1 MYKYPYAVL
10 IMLGISI
17 AGFSIPSQAD
27 GVHRASR
34 PVPDQYIVVLRGPTA
49 SFDTVDAEGIEI
61 DVEAEADRLAF
72 KHNGQVERTWSH
84 ALKGMVMRMSPAQAE
99 ALAKNPRVALVEED
113 GVIELDATQSPAT
126 WGLDRIDQQNL
137 PLNNSYVY
145 NKSGSG
151 VTAYVIDTGIRITHS
166 EFGGR
171 ASSGFTAI
179 NDGNGTN
186 DCNGHG
192 THVAGTIGSATWGV
206 AKAVALKAVRVLDCS
221 GSGTTSGVISGVNW
235 VTANRTL
242 PAVANMSL
250 GGGASSALDTAVTNS
265 INSGITYAI
274 AAGNSN
280 ANACTTSPARVASAL
295 TVGATSTNDARAS
308 FSNYGTCLDLFAPGV
323 SITSTWYASNTATN
337 TLSGTSMAAPHVA
350 GAAALY
356 LSSLPGKT
364 PSEVATALNGNAT
377 ANKVTSPGTGSPN
390 RLLYTGFIA
399 SGPADTTPPAV
410 SLTAPTA
417 GQTLTGTVTLSAT
430 ATDNVGIARVEF
442 FATPLQGVPTLLG
455 TDTTAPYQ
463 LSWNSAALP
472 NGNNYDLTAKAFDV
486 SGNSTI
492 SDPPVAVTISNTAPP
507 ACGAAKQLLGNPG
520 FETGSASP
528 WTATA
533 GVINSQ
539 NPPAPHSGS
548 WNAWLDGFGVSHT
561 DNLYQQVTI
570 PVDACTANFSFW
582 LQITTAETTTG
593 TAFDR
598 MTVTVRNTFG
608 TVLRTLA
615 TYSNLNKTTGYV
627 QKSFN
632 LADFRGQ
639 TVRLQFSGI
648 EDSSLQTSF
657 IVDDAA
663 VNITQ

>member
-295 TVGATSTNDARAS
+295 TVGATSTNDTRAS

-323 SITSTWYASNTATN
+323 SIISTWYASNTATN

-410 SLTAPTA
+410 SLTAPAA

>member
-1 MYKYPYAVL
+1 MNKFPYSIL
-10 IMLGISI
+10 ITLGISI
-17 AGFSIPSQAD
+17 AGFSSPSQAD
-27 GVHRASR
+27 RVHRASR
-34 PVPDQYIVVLRGPTA
+34 PVPNQYIVVLRGPTA
-49 SFDTVDAEGIEI
+49 SFDTFNTESNEI
-61 DVEAEADRLAF
+61 DVKAEADRLAF
-72 KHNGQVERTWSH
+72 KHNGLVKRTWRH
-84 ALKGMVMRMSPAQAE
+84 ALKGMVMRMSPVEAE
-99 ALAKNPRVALVEED
+99 ALSKDPNVALVEED

-171 ASSGFTAI
+171 ASGGFTAI

-192 THVAGTIGSATWGV
+192 THVAGTIGGATWGI
-206 AKAVALKAVRVLDCS
+206 AKAVTLKAVRVLNCS

-235 VTANRTL
+235 VTANKTL

-250 GGGASSALDTAVTNS
+250 GGGISSALDTAVTNS

-280 ANACTTSPARVASAL
+280 ANACSGSPARVASAL
-295 TVGATSTNDARAS
+295 TVGATSNYDARAS

-323 SITSTWYASNTATN
+323 SIASAWYTSNTATN
-337 TLSGTSMAAPHVA
+337 TISGTSMAAPHVA

-399 SGPADTTPPAV
+399 SGPADTTPPTNV
-410 SLTAPTA
+410 NLKAPKA
-417 GQTLTGTVTLSAT
+417 GQTLTGTVTLELEAT

-442 FATPLQGVPTLLG
+442 FGGTKSLG

-472 NGNNYDLTAKAFDV
+472 NGFHDFTAQAFDL
-486 SGNSTI
+486 SGNSTT
-492 SDPPVAVTISNTAPP
+492 SAPVNATVSNDVTAPP
-507 ACGAAKQLLGNPG
+507 DCSTSKQLLGNPG
-520 FETGSASP
+520 FETGSASS
-528 WTATA
+528 WTASS
-533 GVINSQ
+533 GVINAQ

-548 WNAWLDGFGVSHT
+548 WKAWLDGYGVSHT

-582 LQITTAETTTG
+582 LWITTAETTTG
-593 TAFDR
+593 TAYDT
-598 MTVTVRNTFG
+598 MTVTVRDTSG

-639 TVRLQFSGI
+639 TVRLQFRGI
-648 EDSSLQTSF
+648 EDSWLQTSF

>member
-84 ALKGMVMRMSPAQAE
+84 ALKGMVMRMSPTQAE

-295 TVGATSTNDARAS
+295 TVGATSTNDTRAS

-323 SITSTWYASNTATN
+323 SIISTWYASNTATN

-410 SLTAPTA
+410 SLTAPAA

-615 TYSNLNKTTGYV
+615 TYSNLNKTSGYV

>member
-1 MYKYPYAVL
+1 MYKYPYAIL
-10 IMLGISI
+10 ITLGIFI

-34 PVPDQYIVVLRGPTA
+34 PVPGQYIVVLRGPTT
-49 SFDTVDAEGIEI
+49 SFDTVNDEGNEI
-61 DVEAEADRLAF
+61 DVDVEADRLAF
-72 KHNGQVERTWSH
+72 KHKGQVDRTWRH
-84 ALKGMVMRMSPAQAE
+84 ALKGMVMLMSPVEAE
-99 ALAKNPRVALVEED
+99 ALAKDPNVALVEED
-113 GVIELDATQSPAT
+113 GVIELDTTQSPAT
-126 WGLDRIDQQNL
+126 WGLDRIDQHDL

-145 NKSGSG
+145 NTLGSG

-171 ASSGFTAI
+171 ASGGFTAI

-192 THVAGTIGSATWGV
+192 THVAGTIGGATWGV

-221 GSGTTSGVISGVNW
+221 GSGTTSGVISGVDW

-280 ANACTTSPARVASAL
+280 VSACTTSPARVTSAL
-295 TVGATSTNDARAS
+295 TVGATSTSDARAS
-308 FSNYGTCLDLFAPGV
+308 FSNFGTCLDLFAPGV
-323 SITSTWYASNTATN
+323 SITSAWNTSNTATN
-337 TLSGTSMAAPHVA
+337 TISGTSMATPHVA

-356 LSSLPGKT
+356 LSIQPGKT
-364 PSEVATALNGNAT
+364 PTDVATALTGNST
-377 ANKVTSPGTGSPN
+377 ANKVTNPGTGSPN

-399 SGPADTTPPAV
+399 SGPPDTTLPTV
-410 SLTAPTA
+410 SLTSPTE
-417 GQTLTGTVTLSAT
+417 GQILTGTVTLSAK
-430 ATDNVGIARVEF
+430 ASDNVAVAKVEF
-442 FATPLQGVPTLLG
+442 FGGTTLLG
-455 TDTTAPYQ
+455 TATTTPYQ
-463 LSWNSAALP
+463 LSWNSSALA
-472 NGNNYDLTAKAFDV
+472 NNSYAFTAKATDT
-486 SGNSTI
+486 SGN
-492 SDPPVAVTISNTAPP
+492 VATSASVNATTSNTSPP
-507 ACGAAKQLLGNPG
+507 ACSTSKQLLGNPG

-528 WTATA
+528 WTATT
-533 GVINSQ
+533 GVIDGS
-539 NPPAPHSGS
+539 NPPAPHTGS
-548 WNAWLDGFGVSHT
+548 WKAWLDGYGVSHT
-561 DNLYQQVTI
+561 DQLYQQVTI
-570 PVDACTANFSFW
+570 PADACTANFSFW
-582 LQITTAETTTG
+582 LWISTAETTT
-593 TAFDR
+593 TSAFDT
-598 MTVTVRNTFG
+598 MTVTVLNTSG

-615 TYSNLNKTTGYV
+615 TYSNLNKSNGYV
-627 QKSFN
+627 QRSFN

-639 TVRLQFSGI
+639 TVRLQFRGI

-657 IVDDAA
+657 LLDDAA

>member
-1 MYKYPYAVL
+1 MYKYPYAIL
-10 IMLGISI
+10 IMLGIFI

-34 PVPDQYIVVLRGPTA
+34 PVPGQYIVVLRGPTA
-49 SFDTVDAEGIEI
+49 SFDTVNDEGNEI
-61 DVEAEADRLAF
+61 DVDVEADRLAF
-72 KHNGQVERTWSH
+72 KHKGQVDRTWRH
-84 ALKGMVMRMSPAQAE
+84 ALKGMVMLMSPVEAE
-99 ALAKNPRVALVEED
+99 ALAKDPNVALVEED
-113 GVIELDATQSPAT
+113 GVIELDTTQSPAT
-126 WGLDRIDQQNL
+126 WGLDRIDQHDL

-145 NKSGSG
+145 NTSGSG

-171 ASSGFTAI
+171 ASGGFTAI

-192 THVAGTIGSATWGV
+192 THVAGTIGGATWGV

-221 GSGTTSGVISGVNW
+221 GSGYTSGVISGVDW

-250 GGGASSALDTAVTNS
+250 GGGLSSALDTAVVNS

-280 ANACTTSPARVASAL
+280 VSACTTSPARVASAL

-308 FSNYGTCLDLFAPGV
+308 FSNFGTCLDLFAPGV
-323 SITSTWYASNTATN
+323 GITSAWNTSNTATN
-337 TLSGTSMAAPHVA
+337 TISGTSMATPHVA

-356 LSSLPGKT
+356 LSTQPGKMPT
-364 PSEVATALNGNAT
+364 DVATALTGNAT
-377 ANKVTSPGTGSPN
+377 ANKVTNPGTGSPN

-399 SGPADTTPPAV
+399 SGPPDTTLPTV
-410 SLTAPTA
+410 SLTSPTE
-417 GQTLTGTVTLSAT
+417 GQILTGTVTLSAN
-430 ATDNVGIARVEF
+430 ASDNVAVAKVQF
-442 FATPLQGVPTLLG
+442 FGGTTLLG
-455 TDTTAPYQ
+455 TATATPYQ
-463 LSWNSAALP
+463 LSWNSSALA
-472 NGNNYDLTAKAFDV
+472 NNSYAFTAKATDT
-486 SGNSTI
+486 SGN
-492 SDPPVAVTISNTAPP
+492 VATSASVNATTSNTSPP
-507 ACGAAKQLLGNPG
+507 ACSTSKQLLGNPG

-528 WTATA
+528 WTATT
-533 GVINSQ
+533 GVIDGS
-539 NPPAPHSGS
+539 NPPAPHTGS
-548 WNAWLDGFGVSHT
+548 WKAWLDGYGVSHT
-561 DNLYQQVTI
+561 DQLYQQVTI
-570 PVDACTANFSFW
+570 PADACTANFSFW
-582 LQITTAETTTG
+582 LWISTGETTT
-593 TAFDR
+593 TSAFDT
-598 MTVTVRNTFG
+598 MTVTVLNTSG

-615 TYSNLNKTTGYV
+615 TYSNLNKSNGYV

-639 TVRLQFSGI
+639 TVRLQFRGI

-657 IVDDAA
+657 FLDDAA